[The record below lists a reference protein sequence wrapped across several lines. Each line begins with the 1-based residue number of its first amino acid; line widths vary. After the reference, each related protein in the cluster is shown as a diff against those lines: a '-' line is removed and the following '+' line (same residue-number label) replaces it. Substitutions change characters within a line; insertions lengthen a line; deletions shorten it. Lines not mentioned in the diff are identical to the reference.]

1 MPMAATA
8 ESARALLRAVGG
20 ALALS
25 LAPLP
30 AWAGAQRLEP
40 LSDSVR
46 TALSTAVS
54 DRAPPEPRFES
65 PLERARWLDNMN
77 ARLPRRSM
85 PEYDN
90 RVEFLRTL
98 HYEAQRAGLDPLL
111 VLGLIQ
117 VESGFRRYAVS
128 SAGAR
133 GLMQVMPFWARLISA
148 EDPSV
153 LFDLRANLRFG
164 CVILRHY
171 LDQERG
177 DLARALGRYNGSLG
191 QAAYPEAVIAAARR
205 WGWREVSREVSR
217 EFSLPGAPGL

>member
-1 MPMAATA
+1 MMPMAAVGA
-8 ESARALLRAVGG
+8 LPWALLRALGG
-20 ALALS
+20 ALLLS
-25 LAPLP
+25 LGPMP

-46 TALSTAVS
+46 TALSAAVS
-54 DRAPPEPRFES
+54 DRSPPEPRFES
-65 PLERARWLDNMN
+65 PLERARWLDSMN

-90 RVEFLRTL
+90 RLEFLRTL

-133 GLMQVMPFWARLISA
+133 GLMQVMPFWARLIGT
-148 EDPSV
+148 EDPAV

-164 CVILRHY
+164 CVILRYY

-177 DLARALGRYNGSLG
+177 DLFRALGRYNGSLG
-191 QAAYPEAVIAAARR
+191 QAASPAAVIAAARR
-205 WGWREVSREVSR
+205 WGWREGGREVI
-217 EFSLPGAPGL
+217 PTAAPGL

>member
-1 MPMAATA
+1 MRTATA
-8 ESARALLRAVGG
+8 TATAGELALGLLRAVGG
-20 ALALS
+20 ALLLS

-54 DRAPPEPRFES
+54 DRSPPEPRFES

-90 RVEFLRTL
+90 RVDFLRTL

-205 WGWREVSREVSR
+205 WGWREVGREV
-217 EFSLPGAPGL
+217 SLPGAPGL

>member
-1 MPMAATA
+1 MT
-8 ESARALLRAVGG
+8 RLLLLIWALVSGMV
-20 ALALS
+20 
-25 LAPLP
+25 
-30 AWAGAQRLEP
+30 WAGQQRVEP

-46 TALSTAVS
+46 TALAAAVG
-54 DRAPPEPRFES
+54 DRSPPEPLFDS
-65 PLERARWLDNMN
+65 PLERARWLARMN
-77 ARLPRRSM
+77 ALLPQRSM
-85 PEYDN
+85 PEYDH
-90 RVEFLRTL
+90 RLEFLRTL

-171 LDQERG
+171 LDQEQG
-177 DLARALGRYNGSLG
+177 DLFRALGRYNGSVG
-191 QAAYPEAVIAAARR
+191 QSAYPDAVIAAARR
-205 WGWREVSREVSR
+205 WGWREVIPEVSPVR
-217 EFSLPGAPGL
+217 PTRAPATGPAALGL

>member
-1 MPMAATA
+1 MI
-8 ESARALLRAVGG
+8 RLLVLIGV
-20 ALALS
+20 LMS
-25 LAPLP
+25 ST
-30 AWAGAQRLEP
+30 AWAGQQRLEP

-46 TALSTAVS
+46 TALTAAVA
-54 DRAPPEPRFES
+54 DRAPPEPVFDS
-65 PLERARWLDNMN
+65 PLERARWLARMN
-77 ARLPRRSM
+77 AQLPQRSM
-85 PEYDN
+85 PEYDH

-98 HYEAQRAGLDPLL
+98 HYESQRAGLDPLL

-148 EDPSV
+148 EDPGV

-177 DLARALGRYNGSLG
+177 DLFRALGRYNGSVG
-191 QAAYPEAVIAAARR
+191 QTAYPEAVISAARR
-205 WGWREVSREVSR
+205 WGWSEVSPTTGPTTGPTKERIT
-217 EFSLPGAPGL
+217 APGGLGL

>member
-1 MPMAATA
+1 MIRLLILTW
-8 ESARALLRAVGG
+8 ALM
-20 ALALS
+20 S
-25 LAPLP
+25 SM
-30 AWAGAQRLEP
+30 AWAGQQRLEP

-46 TALSTAVS
+46 TALTAAVA
-54 DRAPPEPRFES
+54 DRSPPDPLFDS
-65 PLERARWLDNMN
+65 PLERARWLARMN
-77 ARLPRRSM
+77 ARLPLRSM
-85 PEYDN
+85 PEYDH

-148 EDPSV
+148 EDPGV

-177 DLARALGRYNGSLG
+177 DLFRALGRYNGSVG
-191 QAAYPEAVIAAARR
+191 QSAYPDAVIAAARR
-205 WGWREVSREVSR
+205 WGWSEVSPEVSPAR
-217 EFSLPGAPGL
+217 PTTVPTTGPAALGL

>member
-1 MPMAATA
+1 MMPMAAVGA
-8 ESARALLRAVGG
+8 PLWALLRALGG
-20 ALALS
+20 ALLLS
-25 LAPLP
+25 LAPMP

-46 TALSTAVS
+46 TALSAAVS
-54 DRAPPEPRFES
+54 DRSPPEPRFES
-65 PLERARWLDNMN
+65 PLERARWLDSMN

-85 PEYDN
+85 PEYDH

-133 GLMQVMPFWARLISA
+133 GLMQIMPFWARLIGTEEPA
-148 EDPSV
+148 V
-153 LFDLRANLRFG
+153 LFDLRTNLRFG
-164 CVILRHY
+164 CVILRYY

-177 DLARALGRYNGSLG
+177 DLFRALGRYNGSLG

-205 WGWREVSREVSR
+205 WGWHEGGREVSQTA
-217 EFSLPGAPGL
+217 APGL